1 MNSLKNLIPLNRRTK
16 KEQRSIAK
24 SGGIASGIS
33 RREKRQMKEI
43 LLYLLNCNT
52 SEGISTKEAIGVAL
66 IKECLKGNMR
76 AFETLMLMIGEQP
89 QEKNIDIMTNEE
101 MKKQAEII
109 RKKLFERGEAE
120 PMTIVVANSH
130 VKKMIEDV

>member
-1 MNSLKNLIPLNRRTK
+1 MNNSKNLIPLNKRTK
-16 KEQRSIAK
+16 NEQRSIAQ

-52 SEGISTKEAIGVAL
+52 PEGISTKEAIGVAL
-66 IKECLKGNMR
+66 IKECLNGNIR

-89 QEKNIDIMTNEE
+89 QESYSNRPVISMESVVIDG
-101 MKKQAEII
+101 
-109 RKKLFERGEAE
+109 KKLLLDIGEE
-120 PMTIVVANSH
+120 VIRDEKIDSQLS
-130 VKKMIEDV
+130 K